1 DLAVENFNRLTNV
14 ATEIGNRFDEAYQKG
29 VEIDNLQKQIE
40 RNEIEIIG
48 LRAKT
53 ESQLK
58 AQALIARDTS
68 KSSEER
74 KKAVEEMNRLTAELV
89 NKENAILDAKIK
101 QLEIQ
106 QSLNDTSREDE
117 KELEMLRAERLKNED
132 KLVDVQR
139 ENIRIINSIRSDAAN
154 QEKKRID
161 DAEKRREQNFQ
172 NEIRRM
178 RERIDLFRSEQGFR
192 KKDLEEQLEIERRI
206 AQDSIAIL
214 NKELA
219 NKKISREKYQAEVNK
234 INMELAQMEAE
245 LVIQNAADE
254 LEEWKRLNQAKLE
267 NGKIWNEEMVASELE
282 RLNEQ
287 QRLQMEYELERFNRG
302 LQTEREYQ
310 QQILNITTETET
322 KKKEIED

>member
-1 DLAVENFNRLTNV
+1 AFIATPIGAVISAIGLVLGGLIKYLSSTQEGIDKITAVTRPLMAVFDSLIGLVQEVGKYLFDAFSNPKKTLEDVYNFVKDQIITVFTAYGKVLEGIFTLDWSRMKEGLQEIGDLAVENFNRLTNV

-132 KLVDVQR
+132 KLIDIQR
-139 ENIRIINSIRSDAAN
+139 ENVRIINSIRNDAAN

-161 DAEKRREQNFQ
+161 DAEKRREQAFQ

-192 KKDLEEQLEIERRI
+192 KKDLE
-206 AQDSIAIL
+206 
-214 NKELA
+214 
-219 NKKISREKYQAEVNK
+219 
-234 INMELAQMEAE
+234 
-245 LVIQNAADE
+245 
-254 LEEWKRLNQAKLE
+254 
-267 NGKIWNEEMVASELE
+267 
-282 RLNEQ
+282 
-287 QRLQMEYELERFNRG
+287 
-302 LQTEREYQ
+302 
-310 QQILNITTETET
+310 
-322 KKKEIED
+322 